1 MKKRVDNSKYKC
13 YNFRMTLRQEVIAM
27 RGGNRLGAGR
37 KVIPESEKKKRKNLY
52 LTEEL
57 YTKIMDTDI
66 ENCNNFSQKCM
77 ALIELAV
84 ENLNNSNQEYSV
96 KMNDILMLR
105 ESKATY
111 STTNNNFEKQNSG
124 NKLTFID
131 LFAGI
136 GGIRTGFEDEYTKCV
151 FSSEWDKYAAQ
162 TYEAN
167 YGEKPHGDI
176 TKINE
181 NDIPDHDVLLAGFP
195 CQPFSNIGKREGFAH
210 ETQGTLFFD
219 VLRILK
225 KKQPKMFLLENVKG
239 LLTNDN
245 GNTFRVVLDSLKSL
259 GYSVF
264 YEVMD
269 AQNFGLPQRRER
281 IVIVGFHPDLNIN
294 DFSFPKGEPNNKV
307 PINSILEHKPT
318 GYSISKHLQESYLFK
333 KDDGKPQ
340 IVDFDSTIQVN
351 TLVASYH
358 KIQRLTGTF
367 VKDGETG
374 IRLFSELELKRL
386 MGFPDNFKIPVSRT
400 QMYRQF
406 GNSVAVPMIKAVAEA
421 MKKRLL
427 MAETQN
433 IERIETIAL

>member
-1 MKKRVDNSKYKC
+1 M
-13 YNFRMTLRQEVIAM
+13 M
-27 RGGNRLGAGR
+27 RGGKRNGAGR
-37 KVIPESEKKKRKNLY
+37 KVIPDSEKKKRRSIYITDDLY
-52 LTEEL
+52 DKVMETTIDD
-57 YTKIMDTDI
+57 YNT
-66 ENCNNFSQKCM
+66 FSQKCNS
-77 ALIELAV
+77 LIELGLSTIDKTIQEYEV
-84 ENLNNSNQEYSV
+84 DNSNIFVIKEHKSV
-96 KMNDILMLR
+96 FGIKDR
-105 ESKATY
+105 DKKTQSKF
-111 STTNNNFEKQNSG
+111 NVLK
-124 NKLTFID
+124 FID

-136 GGIRTGFEDEYTKCV
+136 GGIRKGFEDEFTKCV
-151 FSSEWDKYAAQ
+151 FSSEWDKYAVK

-181 NDIPDHDVLLAGFP
+181 KDIPDHDVLLAGFP
-195 CQPFSNIGKREGFAH
+195 CQPFSHIGKREGFAH

-225 KKQPKMFLLENVKG
+225 EKEPKMFLLENVKG

-245 GNTFRVVLDSLKSL
+245 GETFRIILENLKSL

-269 AQNFGLPQRRER
+269 AQDFGLPQRRER
-281 IVIVGFHPDLNIN
+281 VLIVGFHPGLGIDS
-294 DFSFPKGEPNNKV
+294 FTFPKGNTEIRV
-307 PINSILEHKPT
+307 PINSILEHGPK
-318 GYSISKHLQESYLFK
+318 GYSISKHLQENYLFK

-340 IVDFDSTIQVN
+340 VVDFDSTIQVN

-374 IRLFSELELKRL
+374 LRLFSELELKRM
-386 MGFPDNFKIPVSRT
+386 MGFPEDFIVPVSRT

-406 GNSVAVPMIKAVAEA
+406 GNSVAVPMIKAVADA
-421 MKKRLL
+421 MKSRLIE
-427 MAETQN
+427 AEMGT
-433 IERIETIAL
+433 IEEDRTIAL